1 MIKYFILPRATSRAA
16 ALARA
21 KSLCR
26 CVRRSFAGVRWF
38 EGGEERRLT
47 WAEVDGERGGPA
59 LPG

>member
-1 MIKYFILPRATSRAA
+1 MRYFPIRSENYQE

-26 CVRRSFAGVRWF
+26 CVRKSFAGVRWF

-47 WAEVDGERGGPA
+47 WAEVDGG
-59 LPG
+59 

>member
-1 MIKYFILPRATSRAA
+1 MRYFPIRSENYQE

-26 CVRRSFAGVRWF
+26 CVRKSFAGVRWL

-47 WAEVDGERGGPA
+47 WEEVDGERGGPA